1 MPLVGSQGAGDAM
14 GLGDKENSGRM
25 GESRYANG
33 ILEEFQALLLWWVHM
48 APCLGP
54 SGSTVVSAE
63 CTQSI
68 LEPLHQ
74 HVDLCNVSWASIEGT
89 KWQQLFLVGT
99 VLGWRCFSITIPRPH
114 HHHSHPSIISII
126 PIILTP
132 ISLIASVLIIS
143 TPIIP
148 TSSSVPI
155 PSFILH
161 LHETSLQR
169 YSLLHIAV
177 SL

>member
-1 MPLVGSQGAGDAM
+1 M

-33 ILEEFQALLLWWVHM
+33 IPEEFQALLLWWVHM

-74 HVDLCNVSWASIEGT
+74 RVDLCNVNWASIEGT

-126 PIILTP
+126 PIIP
-132 ISLIASVLIIS
+132 

>member
-33 ILEEFQALLLWWVHM
+33 IPEEFQALLLWWVHM

-74 HVDLCNVSWASIEGT
+74 RVDLCNVSWASIEGT
-89 KWQQLFLVGT
+89 KWQQIFLVGT
-99 VLGWRCFSITIPRPH
+99 VLGWRCFFIQTPSSSFPSFHHLHHPH
-114 HHHSHPSIISII
+114 HPHCLCPHHLHPHH
-126 PIILTP
+126 PH
-132 ISLIASVLIIS
+132 LIIH
-143 TPIIP
+143 PHP
-148 TSSSVPI
+148 Q
-155 PSFILH
+155 LH
-161 LHETSLQR
+161 LASP
-169 YSLLHIAV
+169 
-177 SL
+177 

>member
-1 MPLVGSQGAGDAM
+1 M

-33 ILEEFQALLLWWVHM
+33 IPEEFQALLLWWVHM

-74 HVDLCNVSWASIEGT
+74 RVDLCNVNWASIEGT

-126 PIILTP
+126 PIIP
-132 ISLIASVLIIS
+132 

-148 TSSSVPI
+148 ISSSVPI